1 MRPAAVLKVLCA
13 ALVLVA
19 AAAISVPVAH
29 ADFAECVQACIDQFD
44 ADKAECD
51 AQLDA
56 TLAQLD
62 QEAEDCLTNNPTDP
76 IAAGLCIREVN
87 IKRYRAQAD
96 HKRCISTANTVA
108 YNCYRNCQNSPSAP

>member
-44 ADKAECD
+44 QDKAECD

-56 TLAQLD
+56 SLAQLD
-62 QEAEDCLTNNPTDP
+62 QEADDCLTNNPTDP
-76 IAAGLCIREVN
+76 IAAGLCVREVN